1 MTKKHAI
8 FASILWK
15 LSVQLFEK
23 FCNQLFLLHCWH
35 NFFLQLCFCKP
46 LKFLFLTYFANEL
59 IILIF
64 SFSEVGKQQF
74 LDAGGLD
81 KLKEFC
87 TKSIFDDKRWDR
99 LLYRACTGKT
109 FSLILYFIYLH
120 IIYIFYKI
128 YFFQFFA
135 KFVMLNRFL

>member
-1 MTKKHAI
+1 MHQYFENCPSNFLRNFAI
-8 FASILWK
+8 NFFCCIADII
-15 LSVQLFEK
+15 F
-23 FCNQLFLLHCWH
+23 FCNFV
-35 NFFLQLCFCKP
+35 
-46 LKFLFLTYFANEL
+46 FANHWNFCFWHIL
-59 IILIF
+59 PMSKVIILIF

>member
-1 MTKKHAI
+1 MSK
-8 FASILWK
+8 
-15 LSVQLFEK
+15 V
-23 FCNQLFLLHCWH
+23 
-35 NFFLQLCFCKP
+35 
-46 LKFLFLTYFANEL
+46 

-74 LDAGGLD
+74 LDSGGLD

-109 FSLILYFIYLH
+109 FSLLFPQYILS
-120 IIYIFYKI
+120 IYIYI
-128 YFFQFFA
+128 L
-135 KFVMLNRFL
+135 LN

>member
-1 MTKKHAI
+1 MSK
-8 FASILWK
+8 
-15 LSVQLFEK
+15 V
-23 FCNQLFLLHCWH
+23 
-35 NFFLQLCFCKP
+35 
-46 LKFLFLTYFANEL
+46 

-109 FSLILYFIYLH
+109 FS
-120 IIYIFYKI
+120 KI
-128 YFFQFFA
+128 YFIFFLLYVYFAQFIFYIYVLY
-135 KFVMLNRFL
+135 KICFSSSLQSL